1 MLGLDATKTVAIS
14 AKTGKNM
21 SSIIRQIICQLPPPR
36 DKDLT
41 YRTLD
46 LDAKEFSNAVRKQK
60 DKLLLRQIGME
71 TSRAYVFD
79 SWFEENK
86 GTTLTFL
93 NFRRLIIIKQ

>member
-1 MLGLDATKTVAIS
+1 MGLDANRTVAIS

-21 SSIIRQIICQLPPPR
+21 NSIIRQIICQLPSP
-36 DKDLT
+36 KEIEIS
-41 YRTLD
+41 YKTLD
-46 LDAKEFSNAVRKQK
+46 LEAKELSQAIRKQK

-86 GTTLTFL
+86 GIPNFL
-93 NFRRLIIIKQ
+93 IFDCK